1 MTKNPSIP
9 DTWGIPDEQATKVQQ
24 ALSKKSIRPED
35 ALQKTIEDLAR
46 DIAIIETDPMEW
58 GWWVGYLLETLEGE
72 SLKRMMIND
81 FEKMLR
87 TLSGELLDR
96 VDSR

>member
-1 MTKNPSIP
+1 M
-9 DTWGIPDEQATKVQQ
+9 QQ
-24 ALSKKSIRPED
+24 ALSKKSVRPED

-72 SLKRMMIND
+72 SLKRVRIND